1 MGWAKRHLLVTSLVG
16 LLLSVSL
23 LAALVGYLG
32 VVVYAA
38 LVSGGPI
45 VGPLVELALPFLLGV
60 AVLLTVA
67 TLSGVGLTVA
77 VLRRL
82 SLPRSARVHA
92 VVDHVEREY
101 SPLKSPVFADF
112 LAPPEPS
119 ADERAERALADLK
132 QQYVEG
138 ELTEAEFERKVDRLV
153 ATDSVDEARA
163 DRERRAAREQEQEQ
177 SR

>member
-1 MGWAKRHLLVTSLVG
+1 MGWVKRHLLVTSFVG
-16 LLLSVSL
+16 LLLSVGL
-23 LAALVGYLG
+23 LTALVGYLG

-38 LVSGGPI
+38 LVSGGSI
-45 VGPLVELALPFLLGV
+45 VGPLLELALPFLLGV
-60 AVLLTVA
+60 AVLLTTA
-67 TLSGVGLTVA
+67 TLSGVGFAVA

-82 SLPRSARVHA
+82 SLPRSERVHA

-101 SPLKSPVFADF
+101 SPLSSVVFADF

-138 ELTEAEFERKVDRLV
+138 DLTEAEFERKVDRLV

-163 DRERRAAREQEQEQ
+163 DRERRLVHEREQ

>member
-1 MGWAKRHLLVTSLVG
+1 MGWVKRHLLVTSLVG
-16 LLLSVSL
+16 LFLSVSL

-32 VVVYAA
+32 VVAYAA

-45 VGPLVELALPFLLGV
+45 VGPLLELALPFFVGL

-67 TLSGVGLTVA
+67 TLSGIGLTVA

-82 SLPRSARVHA
+82 SLPRSERVHA
-92 VVDHVEREY
+92 LVDRVEREY
-101 SPLKSPVFADF
+101 SPLGSVVFADF

-119 ADERAERALADLK
+119 ADEQAERALADLK
-132 QQYVEG
+132 RRYVEG
-138 ELTEAEFERKVDRLV
+138 DLTEAEFERKVDRLV
-153 ATDSVDEARA
+153 ATDSVDAART
-163 DRERRAAREQEQEQ
+163 DRERRALVEDDR